1 MTHNVNTASESMFQS
16 PTTCAVNYVMQDG
29 ECVRI
34 TDLTPDQL
42 CEHWNKQRSELKAI
56 YKSNAKIRNSW
67 KSWVL
72 WLIGVELPT
81 NNGVFLFWGD
91 NHEST
96 IGKTKDGMGELC
108 GDKS

>member
-1 MTHNVNTASESMFQS
+1 MPSMLSAS

-29 ECVRI
+29 KCVRI

-42 CEHWNKQRSELKAI
+42 CEHWNKQRSELKSI
-56 YKSNAKIRNSW
+56 YAKNAKIRNSW

-81 NNGVFLFWGD
+81 NQGVYFLGVENPLD
-91 NHEST
+91 HHEST
-96 IGKTKDGMGELC
+96 IGKTKHGMGKV
-108 GDKS
+108 DS